1 MVFTIRE
8 TLRILYAKCDT
19 WLRAG
24 GKFLL
29 AFISFLTIR
38 SSMGQMELLND
49 TIILLILSL
58 TASFLPFNAIVLF
71 GTILILG
78 HLYALSI
85 PALIVGGGV
94 LLIVLLLYFGLAPG
108 HALSLILMPLALALK
123 VPLLIPLA
131 FGLLSTPLSGFGM
144 AAGTIGYYSLKT
156 ILQVE
161 GAAQAAEAEISN
173 LAFQEQ
179 LLADVQQILNA
190 LVDNSQMVLT
200 LIAILATLV
209 VVFAVRSMEMS
220 YAWQLAVG
228 TGTLIFLVVKVFGIF
243 TLNMIF
249 SVPEMV
255 IGTVVPVI
263 AAIFLQL
270 WFFDLDYRRTEKVQ
284 FEDDEYYY
292 YVTAVPKRKREKER
306 TVDEWTQ

>member
-1 MVFTIRE
+1 MLVTIRE
-8 TLRILYAKCDT
+8 TLRIIYAKCDT

-38 SSMGQMELLND
+38 SSMGQLELLND
-49 TIILLILSL
+49 TILLLILAL
-58 TASFLPFNAIVLF
+58 AASFLPFNAIVLF
-71 GTILILG
+71 GTVLILG
-78 HLYALSI
+78 HLYAVSI

-108 HALSLILMPLALALK
+108 HALSLILMPLALTMK
-123 VPLLIPLA
+123 IPLLIPLA
-131 FGLLSTPLSGFGM
+131 FGLLSTPFSGFGM
-144 AAGTIGYYSLKT
+144 AAGTIGYFSLKT

-161 GAAQAAEAEISN
+161 GTAKAVEEVSN
-173 LAFQEQ
+173 LAVQEQ
-179 LLADVQQILNA
+179 LLADVQQLLNA

-220 YAWQLAVG
+220 YAWHLAIG

-249 SVPEMV
+249 SIPELV
-255 IGTVVPVI
+255 IGTVVPVVI
-263 AAIFLQL
+263 AVFLQL
-270 WFFDLDYRRTEKVQ
+270 WFFDLDYRKTEKVQ

-292 YVTAVPKRKREKER
+292 YVTAIPKQKRERER